1 MRIAALTLSCLVSAF
16 LVAPAAA
23 ENSHGAVAGLYYR
36 IAGSTYAGL
45 AQAVRVRADTG
56 KVLVRYPNA
65 KTEWVEPERLIAQP
79 QPLATDA
86 GPYLFVVA
94 ALACL
99 LDENKCVR
107 HAASHAAPAITPRA
121 TGTPAFG
128 GGKLTP
134 ASATSPVGA
143 AH

>member
-23 ENSHGAVAGLYYR
+23 ENSHRAVAGLHYR
-36 IAGSTYAGL
+36 IAGSSNAGL
-45 AQAVRVRADTG
+45 AQAVRVRADAR

-65 KTEWVEPERLIAQP
+65 KTEWVDAERLIAQP
-79 QPLATDA
+79 QPLATEA

-107 HAASHAAPAITPRA
+107 NPASKVMPAITPRA
-121 TGTPAFG
+121 TRTPVVG

-134 ASATSPVGA
+134 ASETLD
-143 AH
+143 